1 MGRINPAATIME
13 CNRPGSSGPAVASAG
28 VCDAFGVLACR
39 QGQAG
44 GAAGDGRP
52 APSAPKPVAAS
63 ESGDLDLHAL
73 GHALMRKRSWIIVPT
88 VLALVASLAA
98 VNMVTPRLQVGS
110 AHPGRWARER
120 IPAAERRAQRG
131 AHRARCRSRHQPGAA
146 AAVARSGP
154 RDHQEEQACRA
165 PRIRSGAA
173 GIFAAE
179 VIAGPGRHRARP
191 VLADA
196 GRARAGSLLRALHGL
211 RGRQIPRHR
220 RRIPV
225 ARSRTRRARRQL
237 DRGRLSG
244 AAAGCAPAAG
254 EVCGSVAVG

>member
-13 CNRPGSSGPAVASAG
+13 CNRPGSGGPAVASAG

-73 GHALMRKRSWIIVPT
+73 GQALMRKRSWIIVPT
-88 VLALVASLAA
+88 LLALVALAGRGQHGHA
-98 VNMVTPRLQVGS
+98 PLQVRS
-110 AHPGRWARER
+110 AHPGRRARER
-120 IPAAERRAQRG
+120 VPAAERRAQRG
-131 AHRARCRSRHQPGAA
+131 AHLARRRGRHQPGAA

-165 PRIRSGAA
+165 PGIRSGAA
-173 GIFAAE
+173 GVFAAE
-179 VIAGPGRHRARP
+179 VAAGPGRHRPRP

-211 RGRQIPRHR
+211 CGRQIPRHR

-225 ARSRTRRARRQL
+225 ARSRTRRARRQF

-244 AAAGCAPAAG
+244 AAAGCAAAAG
-254 EVCGSVAVG
+254 KVRGPVAVG

>member
-1 MGRINPAATIME
+1 ME
-13 CNRPGSSGPAVASAG
+13 CTRPGSSGPAVASAG

-44 GAAGDGRP
+44 GAAGDGQACAFGPEARRRIRIRRSRSACARP
-52 APSAPKPVAAS
+52 GADAQAELDHRPDGAGAGGIAGRGQHDHAP
-63 ESGDLDLHAL
+63 
-73 GHALMRKRSWIIVPT
+73 
-88 VLALVASLAA
+88 
-98 VNMVTPRLQVGS
+98 LQVGS
-110 AHPGRWARER
+110 AHPDRRARER
-120 IPAAERRAQRG
+120 VPAAERRAQRG
-131 AHRARCRSRHQPGAA
+131 AQPARRRSRDQPGATA
-146 AAVARSGP
+146 AIARSGP

-165 PRIRSGAA
+165 SRIRSGAA
-173 GIFAAE
+173 GLFAAE

-211 RGRQIPRHR
+211 CGRQIPRHR

-244 AAAGCAPAAG
+244 AAAGCAAAAG
-254 EVCGSVAVG
+254 KVCGPVAVG